1 MRKIENDCVDC
12 DEPFRQGCV
21 GCNRKERIHVYCD
34 NCGHE
39 LSKVYVYGDY
49 ELCRDCVLEAL
60 EEDEIITITDL

>member
-12 DEPFRQGCV
+12 DEQFRQGCI

-39 LSKVYVYGDY
+39 LSKVYVYGD
-49 ELCRDCVLEAL
+49 CVLEAL
-60 EEDEIITITDL
+60 EEDEVITITDL